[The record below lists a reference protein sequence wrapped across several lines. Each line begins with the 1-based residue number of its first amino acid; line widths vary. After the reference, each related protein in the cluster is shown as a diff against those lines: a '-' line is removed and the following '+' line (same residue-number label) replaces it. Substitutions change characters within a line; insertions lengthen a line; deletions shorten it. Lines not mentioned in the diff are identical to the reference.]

1 MGWFCSGAPLVPSCH
16 HILPRALVLSFD
28 VDNCNSS
35 ASVPISVSLFFFVS
49 MIDLFVFIGL
59 RGHGVLVGD
68 FGFFF
73 ASFFFTLS
81 PLFGVRDSLRLTTH
95 SGSAAAALKQWTI

>member
-28 VDNCNSS
+28 VDDCTSS
-35 ASVPISVSLFFFVS
+35 ASVPVSVSLFFFVS
-49 MIDLFVFIGL
+49 MTDLFVFIGL

-68 FGFFF
+68 FGFFLLLF
-73 ASFFFTLS
+73 FSPFPPYLASET
-81 PLFGVRDSLRLTTH
+81 PC
-95 SGSAAAALKQWTI
+95 A